1 MDIRANMIL
10 IALALAVPAGAVVKP
25 NGLFTDNAVLQ
36 QGTSIPVWGSAD
48 DGERVTV
55 SFAGQTVSTIARNCR
70 WMVRLKPLK
79 AGGPYTMTISGL
91 NNTTIE
97 LKNIMVGEVWIAS
110 GQSNMQWPLAQTLD
124 AERTISSANDPLLRL
139 YTVPHVPAA
148 KPATDVSAGWVECTP
163 ETVKNFSAVAY
174 YFARSL
180 RQALNVPVGIIHT
193 SWGGTRVE
201 AWTSLP
207 ALQSDPDFDESVQD
221 IKDYGTAP
229 NHPAA
234 LYNGMIAPLIPYA
247 IRGAI
252 WYQGE
257 SNVRHAYRYEKR
269 LTNMIM
275 NWRKDWTQGNFPFLI
290 VQLAPYGKILQE
302 PAESSWAELR
312 EAQLMTSLH
321 CPNTAVVVTLDVGDP
336 NDIHPKNKQPVGER
350 LALAAQAIAY
360 GERTDYKGPRLVSM
374 MTRGDRAVLE
384 FSDTGGGLEA
394 RGGLLTG
401 FTIAGED
408 RKFYNAQAT
417 IVGNKVVVHSPEV
430 LKPVAVRY
438 AWADAPIANL
448 FGKNGL
454 PAGPFRTDNWTMI
467 TAVQASK

>member
-1 MDIRANMIL
+1 MYCKPTVLVMVSVF
-10 IALALAVPAGAVVKP
+10 ALVLPLGAAVKP

-36 QGTSIPVWGSAD
+36 QGIQVPIWGTAA

-55 SFAGQTVSTIARNCR
+55 QFAGQTVSTTAKDGK

-79 AGGPYTMTISGL
+79 AGGPYTLRISGS
-91 NNTTIE
+91 NTVE

-124 AERTISSANDPLLRL
+124 AERAIASANDPLLRL
-139 YTVPHVPAA
+139 YTVPRVPAA
-148 KPATDVSAGWVECTP
+148 EPARDVSGSWVECTP
-163 ETVKNFSAVAY
+163 ETVKDFSAVAY

-180 RQALNVPVGIIHT
+180 RQALNVPVGIIHS

-207 ALQSDPDFDESVQD
+207 VLQSDPDFNESISE
-221 IKDYGTAP
+221 IKDYGTNQ
-229 NHPAA
+229 NHPGA
-234 LYNGMIAPLIPYA
+234 LYNGMIAPLVPYA

-257 SNVRHAYRYEKR
+257 SNARQAYRYEKR
-269 LTNMIM
+269 LTNMIT
-275 NWRKDWTQGNFPFLI
+275 NWRKEWGQGDFPFLM
-290 VQLAPYGKILQE
+290 VQLAPFGKVVSE
-302 PAESSWAELR
+302 PTDSSWAELR

-350 LALAAQAIAY
+350 LALAARALAY
-360 GERTDYKGPRLVSM
+360 GEKVDYKGPRLKSAVIK
-374 MTRGDRAVLE
+374 GDRVILE
-384 FSDTGGGLEA
+384 FTDTGGGLEA
-394 RGGLLTG
+394 VGGPLTG
-401 FTIAGED
+401 FAIAGAD
-408 RKFYNAQAT
+408 GKFHNAQAT
-417 IVGNKVVVHSPEV
+417 IVGDRVVVSSPEV
-430 LKPVAVRY
+430 PNPVAVRY

-454 PAGPFRTDNWTMI
+454 PASPFRTDNWPLS
-467 TAVQASK
+467 TAAAAK